1 MAIKILG
8 RIKKKTKKKQR
19 ETQNLLISDIFEGS
33 RPLKPKGSSNFPSF
47 VKSLIHV
54 LYDIQD

>member
-8 RIKKKTKKKQR
+8 RMKKQQR

-47 VKSLIHV
+47 VKSLIHI